1 MLNIGMG
8 SFLERYLGP
17 YEGREQTN
25 IGNFIV
31 QKDTLNGKLQKIVFY
46 EKKSSCCEIG
56 TYDASGVMFW
66 QSYYFC
72 VEEYKI
78 EIKSIL
84 NDMRLNITKERLW

>member
-1 MLNIGMG
+1 MLNISMG
-8 SFLERYLGP
+8 NFLKRHSGP
-17 YEGREQTN
+17 YEGSEQTN

-46 EKKSSCCEIG
+46 KKQSPSCEIG
-56 TYDASGVMFW
+56 TYDASEVMLW

-84 NDMRLNITKERLW
+84 NDMGLIIIKERLW